1 MNSCW
6 PYAAI
11 FSFFCAKLCTNMPR
25 STCRRLVQKKKWE
38 THVFFLRKRL
48 NTTDLFE
55 GLWLVGTHFFGAS
68 ATARSF
74 TKKTGYL
81 TLFHC
86 SWRSA
91 WYQICDIWVAMA
103 CGIRGWRKF
112 GVICLN
118 QLVLCDTLSEGKKN
132 QQIRSFDRLS
142 SRLVSLK
149 LTVFGSRFLAY
160 CTRTR
165 LKRGWSRR
173 IVWPRSFDRITS
185 QSVSLKLTIFVH
197 VFSHIVHEQGLR
209 GGEVAELFGP
219 SSLCAFRQKPAEN
232 TKKKSLMG
240 STLAAPTT
248 MFENTVGPVMRAP

>member
-48 NTTDLFE
+48 NTTDLSE

-68 ATARSF
+68 ATPRSF

-91 WYQICDIWVAMA
+91 WYQICDIWSCYCM
-103 CGIRGWRKF
+103 RHSWLTKF
-112 GVICLN
+112 GVLCLN
-118 QLVLCDTLSEGKKN
+118 QLVHTRWSIAVAIERAKGGGVVSQVNEGNEFNEGMEKYWNK
-132 QQIRSFDRLS
+132 
-142 SRLVSLK
+142 
-149 LTVFGSRFLAY
+149 
-160 CTRTR
+160 
-165 LKRGWSRR
+165 
-173 IVWPRSFDRITS
+173 
-185 QSVSLKLTIFVH
+185 
-197 VFSHIVHEQGLR
+197 
-209 GGEVAELFGP
+209 
-219 SSLCAFRQKPAEN
+219 
-232 TKKKSLMG
+232 
-240 STLAAPTT
+240 
-248 MFENTVGPVMRAP
+248 